1 MTDIVGKVNSTT
13 YTISQQLIDQLMVT
27 HGIDAI
33 KEIEQALNK
42 HSELISQ
49 IEKNENKS
57 TE

>member
-1 MTDIVGKVNSTT
+1 MTDIVGKLNSIT
-13 YTISQQLIDQLMVT
+13 YTISQELVDRLMST

-33 KEIEQALNK
+33 KEIEQAIAK
-42 HSELISQ
+42 HQELTTQ